1 MKNLFDYLYWR
12 GDLSL
17 RFVQF
22 QELDGA
28 ILARLAYLP
37 LERLFP
43 QGLERPLPL
52 AEAGA
57 QLLALPG
64 LAEQMTQPEDL
75 HLLRVLLTGERF
87 RHAELVGFSSL
98 TDEESQTQFSA
109 LALRL
114 RPDEVTVAFRGT
126 DNTLVGWKEDFN
138 MGFVCP
144 VPGQTLAV
152 QYLERLAVRYSGA
165 LRLCGH
171 SKGGNLAV
179 YAAAFCAPAV
189 QERILGVYNYD
200 GPGFDETV
208 LFREGYRAVCA
219 RAHTFVPQSSVIGM
233 LLGHEEAYT
242 IVHSERVG
250 LMQHDIYSWEVE
262 RDGFHHLET
271 VTNSSR
277 FIDYTIKAWI
287 AGMDAQQ
294 RERFVDAIYGI
305 MKETKAETLRDLNE
319 NRINSA
325 RHVLRSL
332 RSLDEQTRSDV
343 THALSLLVRS
353 TKAGFIQTRQSGK

>member
-37 LERLFP
+37 FERLFP

-189 QERILGVYNYD
+189 
-200 GPGFDETV
+200 
-208 LFREGYRAVCA
+208 
-219 RAHTFVPQSSVIGM
+219 
-233 LLGHEEAYT
+233 
-242 IVHSERVG
+242 
-250 LMQHDIYSWEVE
+250 
-262 RDGFHHLET
+262 
-271 VTNSSR
+271 
-277 FIDYTIKAWI
+277 
-287 AGMDAQQ
+287 
-294 RERFVDAIYGI
+294 
-305 MKETKAETLRDLNE
+305 
-319 NRINSA
+319 
-325 RHVLRSL
+325 
-332 RSLDEQTRSDV
+332 
-343 THALSLLVRS
+343 
-353 TKAGFIQTRQSGK
+353 